1 MVYVIAYLGAGVV
14 FLFLDLLWLG
24 MVAKGFYARQLAGF
38 LRESPDLTVA
48 ALFYLVYLG
57 GVVFFAIQPAIQA
70 QSWKVAAL
78 YGAILGL
85 VAYGTYDMTNLAT
98 LRNWPMAMSFVDL
111 AWGTALTAVSAS
123 AGYLL
128 ARAFT

>member
-1 MVYVIAYLGAGVV
+1 VVYVIAYLAAGVV

-128 ARAFT
+128 ARTFT

>member
-57 GVVFFAIQPAIQA
+57 GVVFFAIQPAMQA